1 MFNPKLNLLP
11 IIILHFDCDCIINE
25 DLYDKLKKELS
36 EIIDNENFSII
47 EFQRGSAILK
57 IVLIGDLAIK
67 GIKASK
73 QGKTSEEVTSVLEKI
88 ESKKFACLGNN
99 YSSDIKFNIPDYSK
113 EENRINLVNFL
124 KESSKNNEDI
134 LQATTTISDEEF
146 NNILENIDIKDILI
160 KQEINQKKFILN
172 NLEEFNEQI
181 ESVLEQTKKESI
193 FEFSVVG
200 LSLINRDKEDY
211 PKNKHNCNN
220 VRTKFLFHGTSTDS
234 SSLITISNFR
244 KANTAFFG
252 PGIYMTDMLDYAG
265 FYAHETSFDI
275 FENHHKIRKVNEAF
289 NIVASQVFYDESK
302 FENCYIMEDT
312 TIQEQGIRYV
322 HVNAKGSP
330 LPQGQTRENGCKK
343 FIGTEFVIPS
353 EKQILPLYSI
363 TKKRNEYYC
372 LWKDYH
378 FTHQT
383 SFTEHALHVKNI
395 AKQLLGI
402 NMYGVGEFEDA
413 ITIIKRKKY
422 NKVILLS
429 NVGNKIDQTKE
440 FIKEIRNILRF
451 NVIVLFFTAS
461 ISHLN
466 WIKDF
471 PNALF
476 TTKDDF
482 FKEYILNYNET
493 GLNNLKHKIEENYGQ
508 KLNNFHADLSYPLFD
523 EVESNDDY
531 SYLDID

>member
-1 MFNPKLNLLP
+1 M
-11 IIILHFDCDCIINE
+11 
-25 DLYDKLKKELS
+25 
-36 EIIDNENFSII
+36 
-47 EFQRGSAILK
+47 
-57 IVLIGDLAIK
+57 
-67 GIKASK
+67 
-73 QGKTSEEVTSVLEKI
+73 
-88 ESKKFACLGNN
+88 
-99 YSSDIKFNIPDYSK
+99 
-113 EENRINLVNFL
+113 
-124 KESSKNNEDI
+124 
-134 LQATTTISDEEF
+134 
-146 NNILENIDIKDILI
+146 I

>member
-1 MFNPKLNLLP
+1 
-11 IIILHFDCDCIINE
+11 
-25 DLYDKLKKELS
+25 
-36 EIIDNENFSII
+36 
-47 EFQRGSAILK
+47 
-57 IVLIGDLAIK
+57 
-67 GIKASK
+67 
-73 QGKTSEEVTSVLEKI
+73 
-88 ESKKFACLGNN
+88 
-99 YSSDIKFNIPDYSK
+99 
-113 EENRINLVNFL
+113 
-124 KESSKNNEDI
+124 
-134 LQATTTISDEEF
+134 
-146 NNILENIDIKDILI
+146 
-160 KQEINQKKFILN
+160 
-172 NLEEFNEQI
+172 
-181 ESVLEQTKKESI
+181 
-193 FEFSVVG
+193 
-200 LSLINRDKEDY
+200 
-211 PKNKHNCNN
+211 
-220 VRTKFLFHGTSTDS
+220 
-234 SSLITISNFR
+234 
-244 KANTAFFG
+244 
-252 PGIYMTDMLDYAG
+252 MTDMLDYAG
-265 FYAHETSFDI
+265 FYAHEDEDEFNKYK
-275 FENHHKIRKVNEAF
+275 NHHKIRKVNETF

-302 FENCYIMEDT
+302 FENCYIMKDS

-322 HVNAKGSP
+322 HVNAEGRP
-330 LPQGQTRENGCKK
+330 LSQSQTRENGYKR

-353 EKQILPLYSI
+353 EKQIFPLYSI
-363 TKKRNEYYC
+363 TIKRNEYYC

-429 NVGNKIDQTKE
+429 NVGNNIDQTKE

-482 FKEYILNYNET
+482 FKEYILNFNET

-508 KLNNFHADLSYPLFD
+508 KLNNFHADLSYPLFN

-531 SYLDID
+531 SILDID